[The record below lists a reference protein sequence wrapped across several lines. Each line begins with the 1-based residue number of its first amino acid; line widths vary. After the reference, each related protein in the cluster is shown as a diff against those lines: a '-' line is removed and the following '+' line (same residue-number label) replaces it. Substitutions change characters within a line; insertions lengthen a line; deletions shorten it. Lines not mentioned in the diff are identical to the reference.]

1 MQWMT
6 TICLLT
12 ISLTVPLSAYLKR
25 CFRAKHLFVFANL
38 TFTAGLLIDI
48 FAPNFWLLLVGR
60 LVQGIGTGVALPLM
74 FNIILDWVPQSR
86 VGMMMGLGTM
96 ITGIAPAIGP
106 TYGGLLVNT
115 LGWRWIFIFLLP
127 LLVCSLITGIA
138 TIRQK
143 GTLIKTSFDWP
154 SLLAVILMFA
164 GLTTGFAN
172 MGSQPLVSWLVL
184 GNFVIGVLGTLASV
198 IRSLKLAS
206 PIVNLA
212 LSANHRFARLALSF
226 LLFQF
231 VALGLSFLVPNYI
244 QLVNHDNAML
254 AGLIVLPGAALGAV
268 TGPFGGR
275 LLDRFGARRPVLV
288 GVALNILAVAG
299 LASWATGDLSNTAIV
314 FLYLAFTVGGGLSFG
329 NLMTSALASLPDTDN
344 GDGNA
349 ILNTLQQFAG
359 AVGTSVSS
367 AIVAASQANHV
378 RPLDQTT
385 ALGTQHALLVLL
397 FILLVEFTMA
407 YWALPK
413 DCYQHRL

>member
-1 MQWMT
+1 
-6 TICLLT
+6 
-12 ISLTVPLSAYLKR
+12 
-25 CFRAKHLFVFANL
+25 
-38 TFTAGLLIDI
+38 
-48 FAPNFWLLLVGR
+48 
-60 LVQGIGTGVALPLM
+60 
-74 FNIILDWVPQSR
+74 
-86 VGMMMGLGTM
+86 
-96 ITGIAPAIGP
+96 
-106 TYGGLLVNT
+106 
-115 LGWRWIFIFLLP
+115 
-127 LLVCSLITGIA
+127 
-138 TIRQK
+138 
-143 GTLIKTSFDWP
+143 
-154 SLLAVILMFA
+154 
-164 GLTTGFAN
+164 
-172 MGSQPLVSWLVL
+172 
-184 GNFVIGVLGTLASV
+184 
-198 IRSLKLAS
+198 
-206 PIVNLA
+206 
-212 LSANHRFARLALSF
+212 
-226 LLFQF
+226 
-231 VALGLSFLVPNYI
+231 
-244 QLVNHDNAML
+244 ML

-407 YWALPK
+407 YWARPK